1 MRVNL
6 LVRAAQNDLGDLDS
20 DKATEPFIKHGQR
33 CPITLVINL
42 YTNLGENKFSLPCK
56 VDRSAIKVGF
66 QFGTVT
72 APNRGGERISLSF
85 DF

>member
-1 MRVNL
+1 MTSVIWIWIRPPYFPSNTVKD
-6 LVRAAQNDLGDLDS
+6 AQLRS
-20 DKATEPFIKHGQR
+20 VIK
-33 CPITLVINL
+33 TN
-42 YTNLGENKFSLPCK
+42 TNLGENKFSLPCK